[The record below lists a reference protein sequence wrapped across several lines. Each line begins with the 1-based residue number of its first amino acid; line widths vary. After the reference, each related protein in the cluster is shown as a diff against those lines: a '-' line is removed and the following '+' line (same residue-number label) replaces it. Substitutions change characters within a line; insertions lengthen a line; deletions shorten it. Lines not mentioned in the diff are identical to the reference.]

1 MIAVATATLSSHFIA
16 FIGSLLSAHTGGLV
30 LHLRTGL
37 ELFTRAK
44 FAIHRPVT
52 RMIPEFA

>member
-30 LHLRTGL
+30 LHQGWNWNSSRG
-37 ELFTRAK
+37 RDSPSIA
-44 FAIHRPVT
+44 R
-52 RMIPEFA
+52 